1 MMAQEQSQI
10 VKLVYSRFI
19 DSEEEIWSEFDDNLE
34 FVGYLT
40 DKELIQECSIKF
52 FEHSK
57 GDLRCV
63 ENHDP
68 AYCMAPLVLE
78 AVEAILDLHDKTGE
92 LHEKNRYIMEF
103 YLAMSAMN
111 LLYLV

>member
-1 MMAQEQSQI
+1 MMTQEQSQI
-10 VKLVYSRFI
+10 VKLVYTRFI
-19 DSEEEIWSEFDDNLE
+19 ESEEEDWSDLDCNLE
-34 FVGYLT
+34 FCGYLS
-40 DKELIQECSIKF
+40 DKELIKECSIKV

-63 ENHDP
+63 ENHAP
-68 AYCMAPLVLE
+68 TYCMAPLVLE

>member
-1 MMAQEQSQI
+1 MMTQEQSQI

-40 DKELIQECSIKF
+40 DKELIQECSIKV

-63 ENHDP
+63 RKSRP
-68 AYCMAPLVLE
+68 Y
-78 AVEAILDLHDKTGE
+78 
-92 LHEKNRYIMEF
+92 
-103 YLAMSAMN
+103 
-111 LLYLV
+111 LLYGAACFRGCRSNSRSSQ

>member
-1 MMAQEQSQI
+1 MMTQEQSQI

-40 DKELIQECSIKF
+40 DKELIQECSIKV

-63 ENHDP
+63 QNHAP
-68 AYCMAPLVLE
+68 TYCMAPLVLE
-78 AVEAILDLHDKTGE
+78 AVEAILDLHKKTGE
-92 LHEKNRYIMEF
+92 LHEKNRYVLTF
-103 YLAMSAMN
+103 YLAMSAMG